1 MNDKNLTNDNTYN
14 KKSSH
19 PVLKLFIFLILIVGL
34 YIALQGPLKDKFF
47 PKIIAVPNFNFT
59 TNQNEKFNLPSKVNV
74 KLSNGKIKEVPI
86 TWSGTLDTALPG
98 VRDLIGTVPNYNGTV
113 PFKANI
119 LPHKIITKISSTN
132 VENSLVQINIKV
144 PSNIKRVLIQV
155 KKGEYL
161 DKVIANVSN
170 ESINTKISLPAGL
183 GRYTLT
189 LYTTSTTKGDAY
201 YDYFNEFQITN
212 KDNKNNSFILPNDY
226 IESDSDEIILLANNI
241 IVGCKT
247 DLEKTKAIY
256 DWVTS
261 NITYDVDAYFNNDI
275 KNYTSLE
282 TLNGKT
288 ALCNGYANLTA
299 ALNRSIGIKTK
310 VISGTT
316 ILLDGTTIRHAW
328 NETLIDDK
336 WISQDTTLGS
346 GGIDLS
352 TGNFIKQY
360 SDKFFNPSL
369 DEFKKTHLKEF
380 ER

>member
-1 MNDKNLTNDNTYN
+1 MNDKTLNSDSTNN

-19 PVLKLFIFLILIVGL
+19 PILKLIIFLIFIFGL
-34 YIALQGPLKDKFF
+34 YLAFGGPYKDKFF
-47 PKIIAVPNFNFT
+47 PKIIAVPNFNFS
-59 TNQNEKFNLPSKVNV
+59 TNQNEKFDLPSKVNV
-74 KLSNGKIKEVPI
+74 KMSNGKLKEVPI

-98 VRDLIGTVPNYNGTV
+98 IKELIGTTPNYNGTV
-113 PFKANI
+113 SLKANI
-119 LPHKIITKISSTN
+119 LPHKIISKISSTN
-132 VENSLVQINIKV
+132 VENSLVQININV
-144 PSNIKRVLIQV
+144 PLNVNRVLIQV

-161 DKVIANVSN
+161 DKVVATASN
-170 ESINTKISLPAGL
+170 GAINTKIPLPAGL

-189 LYTTSTTKGDAY
+189 LYTTATTEGASYFDY
-201 YDYFNEFQITN
+201 YNEFQITN

-226 IESDSDEIILLANNI
+226 IESDSAEIILLANNI

-261 NITYDVDAYFNNDI
+261 NISYDVDAYFNNNI

-299 ALNRSIGIKTK
+299 ALNRAIGIKTK
-310 VISGTT
+310 VVSGTAN
-316 ILLDGTTIRHAW
+316 LSDGASIRHAW

-336 WISQDTTLGS
+336 WVSQDTTLGA
-346 GGIDLS
+346 GGVDLS
-352 TGNFIKQY
+352 TGKFIKQY
-360 SDKFFNPSL
+360 SNKFFNPAM
-369 DEFKKTHLKEF
+369 DEFKKTHLKES